1 MKILKSS
8 SNHITAEELFDKD
21 IVVEF
26 LNDVLYSIKQQF
38 GVNLDIEQ
46 AEFDTPNSLYLEF
59 GNDDWFIQYMLNI
72 DMRRIKRPLDLW
84 KYQSTVEK
92 AIINEIERMR

>member
-1 MKILKSS
+1 MKITKSS
-8 SNHITAEELFDKD
+8 SNHITAEEFFDKD

-26 LNDVLYSIKQQF
+26 LDDVLNSIKQKF
-38 GVNLDIEQ
+38 GVNLDIQQ
-46 AEFDTPNSLYLEF
+46 AKFDTPNSLYLEF

-84 KYQSTVEK
+84 KYKSTVEK